1 MTLEEIA
8 LSRAAMALPGAP
20 KPPKL
25 PPYSRPIEVHMGAST
40 RRDGAGIL
48 WVDVAAKDS
57 ANYDWSPDLDD
68 AATGGV
74 LVEMLGIDAG
84 RIAATVST
92 HKRAAGLRWWADL
105 TVEDGSDCRRSVATL
120 AEAACCV
127 AVVVGR
133 WAGGS

>member
-1 MTLEEIA
+1 MTPDQID

-40 RRDGAGIL
+40 RRDSAGIL

-57 ANYDWSPDLDD
+57 ANYDWLPDITD

-74 LVEMLGIDAG
+74 LVAMLGANRARVVLELDCYEAHPFNE
-84 RIAATVST
+84 RIRCKS
-92 HKRAAGLRWWADL
+92 
-105 TVEDGSDCRRSVATL
+105 L
-120 AEAACCV
+120 AEAACRI
-127 AVVVGR
+127 ALVVGR
-133 WAGGS
+133 WAGAS

>member
-1 MTLEEIA
+1 MTPDQID

-20 KPPKL
+20 KPPAL
-25 PPYSRPIEVHMGAST
+25 RPYSRPLEVHMGAST

-57 ANYDWSPDLDD
+57 ANYDWLPDLDD

-74 LVEMLGIDAG
+74 LVAMLGVDAG
-84 RIAATVST
+84 RISAVVSC

-120 AEAACCV
+120 AEAACNV
-127 AVVVGR
+127 AIVVGGWR
-133 WAGGS
+133 GAS

>member
-57 ANYDWSPDLDD
+57 ANYDWLPDVED

-74 LVEMLGIDAG
+74 LVEMLGA
-84 RIAATVST
+84 
-92 HKRAAGLRWWADL
+92 KRAKVMPDS
-105 TVEDGSDCRRSVATL
+105 DGYL
-120 AEAACCV
+120 ASLNDWIRCQSLGEAACRV
-127 AVVVGR
+127 AIVVGC
-133 WAGGS
+133 WKGGS